1 MVSQEVSIK
10 AKCYHCGDVCE
21 SDEINIEAKSFCCQ
35 GCKTVY
41 EVLSANDLCDYYALE
56 TSPGVTQKREK
67 NALFDFLD
75 NEDVKRQLLEYADEE
90 QERVTLLIPNIHCS
104 SCIWLLEHLSRLEP
118 AIIGSKTNF
127 SQRKLTVN
135 YEVENF
141 SLRQLAELLDAIG
154 YTPVVN
160 LEQAETSGKPK
171 KTYDKNLLIKLGIA
185 GFCFGNVM
193 LLSFPDYL
201 GISALE
207 QSYQQTFRWLN
218 LILSI
223 PVVLY
228 SGSEYFLSA
237 YKSIRQRFANIDV
250 PIALGV
256 TVLFLRS
263 VYEVV
268 YDIGPGYFD
277 SLVGLIFFLLIG
289 KWFQNRTYDAL
300 SFERDYKS
308 YFPLAIQT
316 RHEEGFE
323 STAVQHIKK
332 GDEILIRNGELIP
345 ADAILIEDSAYIDY
359 SFVTGESAAIEK
371 AKGQYVFA
379 GGKLT
384 GKQARFIVQKPVS
397 QSYLTSLW
405 NDEAFTKEKHHT
417 KLVDRVS
424 QYFTLTI
431 IGISL
436 IAAIFWQIADPSKTW
451 LVFCSVLIVACP
463 CALALSTPFT
473 TGSILRVLGR
483 NKVYLKNADVVERL
497 QKISTIV
504 FDKTGTITN
513 ASEKDLLFEGEE
525 LSLAEKQLVF
535 AAVSSSTHPL
545 SRFVKAYLSE
555 VHAGDYRI
563 ESFTEHIGKGV
574 LAIVSGVEVQLGAAA
589 FVGHDE
595 KPKAYSASYVYL
607 KLGGVIRGR
616 FVIQN
621 VYRGGLKRVI
631 QELRDKFKL
640 AILSGDSNAEKKN
653 LSDLFPEN
661 TPMRFSQKPDDKL
674 RTIKEMQAGGESVMM
689 VGDGLNDAG
698 ALRQSD
704 VGLAVSED
712 ISTFSP
718 ACDAI
723 MHAGSFDRLASIVK
737 LAKRSKHIIYAS
749 FFLSLAYNIVG
760 VSIAVMGWLTPLVAA
775 ILMPLSSISV
785 VVLTTFFVKIVSLKL
800 KL

>member
-1 MVSQEVSIK
+1 MVAEEIAQKTV
-10 AKCYHCGDVCE
+10 CYHCGDECA
-21 SDEINIEAKSFCCQ
+21 SDKIVHEEKSFCCN
-35 GCKTVY
+35 GCKTVF
-41 EVLSANDLCDYYALE
+41 EVLSENDLCDYYSLE
-56 TSPGVTQKREK
+56 STPGVTQKIEK
-67 NALFDFLD
+67 NTLFDFLD
-75 NEDVKRQLLEYADEE
+75 NQDVSRQLLEYADQE

-118 AIIGSKTNF
+118 AIMNSTTNF
-127 SQRKLTVN
+127 SQRKLTIN
-135 YEVENF
+135 YKVGDF
-141 SLRQLAELLDAIG
+141 SLRKLAELLDRIG

-160 LEQAETSGKPK
+160 LEQADEKGPERTFNKS
-171 KTYDKNLLIKLGIA
+171 LLVKLGIA

-218 LILSI
+218 LLLAI
-223 PVVLY
+223 PVVFY
-228 SGSEYFLSA
+228 SGSEYFVSA
-237 YKSIRQRFANIDV
+237 FKSLKQRFANIDV

-256 TVLFLRS
+256 IVLFLRS
-263 VYEVV
+263 VYEVTF
-268 YDIGPGYFD
+268 DIGPGYFD

-316 RHEEGFE
+316 KRGEAF
-323 STAVQHIKK
+323 SSIAVQEIVK
-332 GDEILIRNGELIP
+332 GDEVLIRNGELIP
-345 ADAILIEDSAYIDY
+345 ADAILIEDKVYIDY
-359 SFVTGESAAIEK
+359 SFVTGESAAVEK

-379 GGKLT
+379 GGKLS

-405 NDEAFTKEKHHT
+405 NNEAFKKEKEHT
-417 KLVDRVS
+417 RLVDRVS
-424 QYFTLTI
+424 QYFTITI
-431 IGISL
+431 IAISVM
-436 IAAIFWQIADPSKTW
+436 AAIFWQVTDPSKTW

-497 QKISTIV
+497 QKIDTIV

-513 ASEKDLLFEGEE
+513 ASERDLSFEGEG
-525 LSLAEKQLVF
+525 LTLAEKQLVF

-545 SRFVKAYLSE
+545 SRFVKSYLEGTDSGKY
-555 VHAGDYRI
+555 VI
-563 ESFTEHIGKGV
+563 ESFTEHVGQGIQAV
-574 LAIVSGVEVQLGAAA
+574 VSGVEVKLGSSR
-589 FVGHDE
+589 FVDFNDAQTNH
-595 KPKAYSASYVYL
+595 SASYVYL
-607 KLGGVIRGR
+607 KLGGSQRGR
-616 FVIQN
+616 FVIRN
-621 VYRGGLKRVI
+621 VYRGGLRGVI
-631 QELRDKFKL
+631 QQLKEKFKL
-640 AILSGDSNAEKKN
+640 AILSGDSDAERQN
-653 LSDLFPEN
+653 LAKLFPAS
-661 TPMRFSQKPDDKL
+661 TPMHFSQKPDDKL
-674 RTIKEMQAGGESVMM
+674 NTIKAMQSAGQSVMM

-698 ALRQSD
+698 ALKQSD
-704 VGLAVSED
+704 VGMAVSED
-712 ISTFSP
+712 ISNFSP

-723 MHAGSFDRLASIVK
+723 MHADTFHRLDAIID
-737 LAKRSKHIIYAS
+737 LAKRSKHVIYAS

-760 VSIAVMGWLTPLVAA
+760 LSIAVAGWLTPLVAA

-785 VVLTTFFVKIVSLKL
+785 VVLTTFFVKILSHKL
-800 KL
+800 RL

>member
-1 MVSQEVSIK
+1 MDTQQISTKSV
-10 AKCYHCGDVCE
+10 CYHCGDECLENPVHFE
-21 SDEINIEAKSFCCQ
+21 EKAFCCQ

-41 EVLSANDLCDYYALE
+41 EVLSENDLCDYYSLE
-56 TSPGVTQKREK
+56 SNPGITQKKEK

-75 NEDVKRQLLEYADEE
+75 NREVCRQLLEYADDE

-118 AIIGSKTNF
+118 AIINSTTNF

-135 YEVENF
+135 YNANDF
-141 SLRQLAELLDAIG
+141 SLRELAELLDRIG
-154 YTPVVN
+154 YTPVIN
-160 LEQAETSGKPK
+160 LEQADEKKPEKAFNK
-171 KTYDKNLLIKLGIA
+171 KLLIKLGIA

-218 LILSI
+218 LILAI
-223 PVVLY
+223 PVVFY
-228 SGSEYFLSA
+228 SGIEYFVSA
-237 YKSIRQRFANIDV
+237 FKSLKQRFANIDV

-268 YDIGPGYFD
+268 LDIGPGYFD

-316 RHEEGFE
+316 RRGEDFA
-323 STAVQHIKK
+323 SVAVRDIQK

-345 ADAILIEDSAYIDY
+345 ADAILIDTRVYIDY
-359 SFVTGESAAIEK
+359 SFVTGESAAVEK

-379 GGKLT
+379 GGRLS
-384 GKQARFIVQKPVS
+384 GKPARFIVQKPVS

-405 NDEAFTKEKHHT
+405 NNEAFKKEKQHT
-417 KLVDRVS
+417 RLVDQVS
-424 QYFTLTI
+424 QYFTLVIITI
-431 IGISL
+431 SVL
-436 IAAIFWQIADPSKTW
+436 AALFWQVTDPSKTW

-473 TGSILRVLGR
+473 TGSVLRVLGR
-483 NKVYLKNADVVERL
+483 NKVYLKNADVVEKL
-497 QKISTIV
+497 QKVDTIV

-513 ASEKDLLFEGEE
+513 ASAHDLIFEGDD
-525 LSLAEKQLVF
+525 LSTAEKELVF

-545 SRFVKAYLSE
+545 SRFIKSFLKGVGSGKYA
-555 VHAGDYRI
+555 V
-563 ESFTEHIGKGV
+563 ESFSEYVGQGI
-574 LAIVSGVEVQLGAAA
+574 LAVVSGVEIKLGSAD
-589 FVGHDE
+589 FVDCDKVRSDH
-595 KPKAYSASYVYL
+595 SASYVYL
-607 KLGGVIRGR
+607 KIGNTQRGR
-616 FVIQN
+616 FVIKN
-621 VYRGGLKRVI
+621 VYRSGLKGVI
-631 QELRDKFKL
+631 ERLKSRFRF
-640 AILSGDSNAEKKN
+640 AILSGDTDAEQKN
-653 LSDLFPEN
+653 LSELFPDG
-661 TPMRFSQKPDDKL
+661 TPMYFAQKPDDKL
-674 RTIKEMQAGGESVMM
+674 KTIKGMQANGQNVMM

-698 ALRQSD
+698 ALQQSH
-704 VGLAVSED
+704 VGMAVSED
-712 ISTFSP
+712 ISNFSP

-723 MHAGSFDRLASIVK
+723 MHADTFHRLDSIID
-737 LAKRSKHIIYAS
+737 LAKGSKRVIYAS

-760 VSIAVMGWLTPLVAA
+760 LSIAVAGWLTPLVAA
-775 ILMPLSSISV
+775 ILMPLSSISI
-785 VVLTTFFVKIVSLKL
+785 VVLTTLFVKILSYKL